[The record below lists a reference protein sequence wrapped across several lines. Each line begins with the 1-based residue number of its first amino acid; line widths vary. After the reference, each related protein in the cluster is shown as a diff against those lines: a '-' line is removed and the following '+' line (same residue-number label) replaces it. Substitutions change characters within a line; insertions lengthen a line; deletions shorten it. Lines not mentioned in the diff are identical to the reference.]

1 MALESFVRSR
11 SGDDDSSDGGGLFD
25 DASNGGGNGDGG
37 GKKGGRGGRGSR
49 GRGRD
54 GNDGG
59 GGAVA
64 TGGNGESG
72 SPLHEL
78 AQARYL
84 NYALSVIT
92 SRALPDVRD
101 GMKPVHR
108 RIIYTMWQNGLRATE
123 KHRKCATVVGDVMGR
138 YHPHGDGS
146 IYEALV
152 RMAQPFAMRATLID
166 GSGNFGSMDGDPAA
180 AMRYTECR
188 LTPIAAETISEIG
201 QGTVHFRPNYDGTR
215 EEPVVLPS
223 KIPNLLLNGSAGIAV
238 GMATNIPP
246 HHISEICNALL

>member
-1 MALESFVRSR
+1 A
-11 SGDDDSSDGGGLFD
+11 
-25 DASNGGGNGDGG
+25 GGNGSAGG
-37 GKKGGRGGRGSR
+37 G
-49 GRGRD
+49 
-54 GNDGG
+54 
-59 GGAVA
+59 
-64 TGGNGESG
+64 SG
-72 SPLHEL
+72 SSHGPGPGISDGDREDRAALHEI
-78 AQARYL
+78 AQTRYL
-84 NYALSVIT
+84 TYALSVIT

-152 RMAQPFAMRATLID
+152 RMAQPFVMRATLVD

-223 KIPNLLLNGSAGIAV
+223 KVP
-238 GMATNIPP
+238 
-246 HHISEICNALL
+246 